1 MANLEGT
8 ELGPYRVLE
17 QIGSGGMATVYRA
30 YHATMDRYV
39 AIKVLPE
46 QMSQDPELISRFR
59 REAQVIAKLEH
70 AHILPV
76 YDYGES
82 TGRLYLVMRYIAAGT
97 LKEHIAHG
105 PMGLAEANRVVSQVS
120 GALDYA
126 HHLGVVHR
134 DIKPSNVLIDA
145 HGNCYLAD
153 FGLARILEASMKLTA
168 TGVGVGTPAYMSPEQ
183 GQGEQA
189 DARSDIYS
197 LGVMLYEMVTGQVP
211 YRAET
216 PMAVVLQHI
225 TAPLPLPSRVN
236 PDVPPEIERVIL
248 KAMAKDP
255 NDRFQ
260 TAAALAAAFD
270 AAVRSAQARAPQEH
284 RTPSLSAAAQPPVT
298 AAAPWSQ
305 APVRKPE
312 TKGASW
318 VQPVL
323 WAAGGLVALLILI
336 FALSR
341 IPLKVQI
348 SGGRLEVLRIVE
360 GTGTAAAAAPTS
372 TPAIQPTLTGT
383 PGATRAAGTATLAPT
398 LTPIRTSPAAT
409 TTPVPAAQSGQEWTA
424 LRSFPAPGAHPSM
437 VIRTGDSLRVV
448 TASDRQL
455 YRLDLEGNILGQ
467 VDIIVG
473 CDQWGWD
480 GESLWGACPANGYLV
495 RVDPATGQEL
505 SRVEVG
511 MDNIVGMTWDGSA
524 LWIVN
529 VNGTLASYDRGG
541 QRLRQ
546 LAVSVFGGI
555 VGMAWVDGELWIAD
569 VFGTVTRFDS
579 KFNKVSSFSLSQ
591 CGAGPFPFEVAMFWD
606 GETLWLADA
615 TQNRIIQCQPTV
627 GSPTPAVSSPTV
639 APMVEPSA
647 TAAPTLAPTAI
658 PWAEPFVPLTVVKQE
673 GKAVAFS
680 PDGKLLAVAGRQIV
694 LYDTQTWK
702 PVRTITTDR
711 GADGIVFSPDGK
723 TLAAVMGKLSLF
735 DVATGAE
742 RLTLPGVEFGT
753 SAAGSSFV
761 SFSPDGQTLAVVVDE
776 VVKLFEVQSG
786 REIGLILA
794 KGPRA
799 IAFSPDGKT
808 LATAGWSGGV
818 VLWDAKSSQQIRTF
832 GERLGANRIT
842 FSPDGSKL
850 ATAGTGSEPI
860 SLWEVS
866 SGRAVQTFRGH
877 TGTANSL
884 AFSPDGR
891 LLATASADVTVKL
904 WEVATGR
911 ELQTLLGHTR
921 GVESAAFSPDGATLA
936 TASWDG
942 TARLWSVAQGGA
954 TPTPQPAPA
963 SSGPTMTPV
972 PPSASAISPE
982 NAAQVKQATMVK
994 QEGKAVAFS
1003 PDGKLLAVAG
1013 HQIILHDTQ
1022 AWKPVRTIAGERGAD
1037 GIVFSP
1043 DGKTLAAVM
1052 GKLSL
1057 FDVATGAERLTL
1069 PGVEFS
1075 TSAAGSSFVS
1085 FSPDGQ
1091 TLAVVVDEVAKLFET
1106 QSGREIGL
1114 ILAKGPYAIAFSPDG
1129 KTLATAGWSGGV
1141 VLWDIKSSQQ
1151 IPTFG
1156 ALVGANRI
1164 AFTPDGSRLATIEI
1178 GSDSITLWEVSSGRA
1193 LQTFSGHT
1201 GTVNSMAFSPDGR
1214 LLATAS
1220 ADVTVKLWE
1229 VATGRELQTLL
1240 GHTKAVESV
1249 AFSPDG
1255 ATLATVSWDGT
1266 TRLWG
1271 VQK

>member
-1 MANLEGT
+1 MDELIGR
-8 ELGPYRVLE
+8 ELGPYRILE
-17 QIGSGGMATVYRA
+17 QIGSGGMATVYKA

-39 AIKVLPE
+39 AVKVLPE
-46 QMSQDPELISRFR
+46 QMSRDPELISRFR

-82 TGRLYLVMRYIAAGT
+82 EGRLYLVMRYIAAGT
-97 LKEHIAHG
+97 LKEQIARG
-105 PMGLAEANRVVSQVS
+105 PMDLAEANRILSQVG
-120 GALDYA
+120 GALEHA
-126 HHLGVVHR
+126 HRRGIVHR
-134 DIKPSNVLIDA
+134 DIKPSNVLLDA
-145 HGNCYLAD
+145 QNNCYLAD

-168 TGVGVGTPAYMSPEQ
+168 TGVGIGTPAYMSPEQ

-236 PDVPPEIERVIL
+236 PNVPPEIERVIL
-248 KAMAKDP
+248 KSMAKDP

-270 AAVRSAQARAPQEH
+270 AAVRSVQAGPPERRPA
-284 RTPSLSAAAQPPVT
+284 PSLPAVLQPP
-298 AAAPWSQ
+298 A
-305 APVRKPE
+305 APVRTRE
-312 TKGASW
+312 ARGAGW
-318 VQPVL
+318 VRPVL

-336 FALSR
+336 LALSR
-341 IPLKVQI
+341 IPLKVQV

-360 GTGTAAAAAPTS
+360 GTGTLVAAAPTS
-372 TPAIQPTLTGT
+372 TPAIQATLTST
-383 PGATRAAGTATLAPT
+383 PDATRATDAATAAPT
-398 LTPIRTSPAAT
+398 LTYIRAAPTAT
-409 TTPVPAAQSGQEWTA
+409 TAPVPAAQSGQEWTA
-424 LRSFPAPGAHPSM
+424 LRSFPAPGAHPSI
-437 VIRTGDSLRVV
+437 VIRTEDNLRVV

-467 VDIIVG
+467 VDINIG

-505 SRVEVG
+505 NRIEVG

-529 VNGTLASYDRGG
+529 VNGTLASYDRDG

-555 VGMAWVDGELWIAD
+555 VGMVWVDGELWVAD

-591 CGAGPFPFEVAMFWD
+591 CGAGPFPFKVAMSWD

-627 GSPTPAVSSPTV
+627 GSPTPAVSSASATLT
-639 APMVEPSA
+639 VEPSA
-647 TAAPTLAPTAI
+647 TAASTSAPTAI

-680 PDGKLLAVAGRQIV
+680 PNGKLLAVAGRQIV

-702 PVRTITTDR
+702 PVRTIATD
-711 GADGIVFSPDGK
+711 
-723 TLAAVMGKLSLF
+723 
-735 DVATGAE
+735 
-742 RLTLPGVEFGT
+742 
-753 SAAGSSFV
+753 
-761 SFSPDGQTLAVVVDE
+761 
-776 VVKLFEVQSG
+776 
-786 REIGLILA
+786 
-794 KGPRA
+794 
-799 IAFSPDGKT
+799 
-808 LATAGWSGGV
+808 
-818 VLWDAKSSQQIRTF
+818 
-832 GERLGANRIT
+832 
-842 FSPDGSKL
+842 
-850 ATAGTGSEPI
+850 
-860 SLWEVS
+860 
-866 SGRAVQTFRGH
+866 
-877 TGTANSL
+877 
-884 AFSPDGR
+884 
-891 LLATASADVTVKL
+891 
-904 WEVATGR
+904 
-911 ELQTLLGHTR
+911 
-921 GVESAAFSPDGATLA
+921 
-936 TASWDG
+936 
-942 TARLWSVAQGGA
+942 
-954 TPTPQPAPA
+954 
-963 SSGPTMTPV
+963 
-972 PPSASAISPE
+972 
-982 NAAQVKQATMVK
+982 
-994 QEGKAVAFS
+994 
-1003 PDGKLLAVAG
+1003 
-1013 HQIILHDTQ
+1013 
-1022 AWKPVRTIAGERGAD
+1022 RGAD

-1075 TSAAGSSFVS
+1075 TSAASSYFVS

-1091 TLAVVVDEVAKLFET
+1091 TLAVVVDEVVKLFEV

-1114 ILAKGPYAIAFSPDG
+1114 ILAEGPYAIAFSPDG
-1129 KTLATAGWSGGV
+1129 KTLATAGWSSGV
-1141 VLWDIKSSQQ
+1141 ALWDVESGQQ
-1151 IPTFG
+1151 VRTFG
-1156 ALVGANRI
+1156 QTMLGANRI
-1164 AFTPDGSRLATIEI
+1164 AFTPDGSKLVYAQA
-1178 GSDSITLWEVSSGRA
+1178 GPLPVTLWEVSSGRT
-1193 LQTFSGHT
+1193 LQTFSRHT

-1220 ADVTVKLWE
+1220 QDITVKLWD

-1240 GHTKAVESV
+1240 GHTKAAESV

-1255 ATLATVSWDGT
+1255 AMLATTSWDGT
-1266 TRLWG
+1266 ARLWS